1 MTKEKAYE
9 VLKEF
14 VSFIQDNL
22 ANPEGVENSTEQGHI
37 EHHVSH
43 TEMLEA
49 FSKHKEK
56 QSIAVYKN
64 PYLLKLGFEYKDED
78 GRKIRYVMSICALK
92 DMQDEVDIYQKQ
104 NKGKSCE

>member
-1 MTKEKAYE
+1 MKKEKAYE

-22 ANPEGVENSTEQGHI
+22 ANPEGLENSTEHGHI

-43 TEMLEA
+43 TEMLAA

-56 QSIAVYKN
+56 PFLAVYKN
-64 PYLLKLGFEYKDED
+64 PYLLKIGFEYKDED
-78 GRKIRYVMSICALK
+78 GRKIRHVMGISALK
-92 DMQDEVDIYQKQ
+92 DMQDEVGSYQKQ
-104 NKGKSCE
+104 NKEKSCE

>member
-1 MTKEKAYE
+1 MTKEKDYE

-22 ANPEGVENSTEQGHI
+22 ANPEGVENSTEQGYV

-43 TEMLEA
+43 MEVLEA

-56 QSIAVYKN
+56 PSLAVYKN

-78 GRKIRYVMSICALK
+78 GRRIRYVMSISALK
-92 DMQDEVDIYQKQ
+92 DMQYEVDIYQKQ
-104 NKGKSCE
+104 SKEKSCE